1 MKKYYW
7 HMLPILQF
15 IAKPSFV
22 LFSSTFRICSI
33 AKKTN
38 SAQLPNVE
46 ENSVVN
52 QCISQNLGF
61 LAIVLAVHYLEK
73 KTLYAVLAPNTA
85 QDDLKDNWKVAGVR
99 LGPRL
104 KSGELIYICV
114 PLDKDTAHLPL
125 EDFVLW

>member
-15 IAKPSFV
+15 IDRASC
-22 LFSSTFRICSI
+22 LFPSTFRICSI
-33 AKKTN
+33 AKKTD

-52 QCISQNLGF
+52 QCMYQNLSF
-61 LAIVLAVHYLEK
+61 LAIVLAVHRREK

-104 KSGELIYICV
+104 KSGERIYICV